1 MLLYRKANLIV
12 FRYIPSNLGK
22 KTNKTW
28 TNNKMTCHF
37 CLNYFFKKRTLK
49 SSTVYIPRIGRAVYA
64 VNKSRF
70 LSFRTTPKDTD
81 NTPLL
86 F

>member
-1 MLLYRKANLIV
+1 MNKQQDDLSFLLKLQ
-12 FRYIPSNLGK
+12 
-22 KTNKTW
+22 
-28 TNNKMTCHF
+28 
-37 CLNYFFKKRTLK
+37 YFFKKRTVK
-49 SSTVYIPRIGRAVYA
+49 PSTVYIPRIGRAVYA

-81 NTPLL
+81 NTLLL